1 MTITLCKY
9 YYSGCKVE
17 ESAGQQGRR
26 RAEKIG
32 GTMLQ
37 WRERM
42 REVQTDHTDS
52 TESGHRNE

>member
-1 MTITLCKY
+1 MTITLRKH

-17 ESAGQQGRR
+17 ESIGQQGRR
-26 RAEKIG
+26 RGEKIAG
-32 GTMLQ
+32 VVLQ

-52 TESGHRNE
+52 TERGHRSE